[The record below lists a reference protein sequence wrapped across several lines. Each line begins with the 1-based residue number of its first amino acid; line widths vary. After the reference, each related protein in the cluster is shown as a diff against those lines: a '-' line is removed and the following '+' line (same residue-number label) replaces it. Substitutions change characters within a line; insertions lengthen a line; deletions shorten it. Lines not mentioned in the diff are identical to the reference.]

1 MIRLKKLLKE
11 QNNKSTYY
19 LIMDIIGEFIE
30 LHDDFMVRYTRIEE
44 VLHELKPKLD
54 DRTELTQMD
63 FPDNGGVS
71 RDDEDEDNRIYRV

>member
-11 QNNKSTYY
+11 QNNKSTYD

-30 LHDDFMVRYTRIEE
+30 LHDDFMVRYTRIGE

-71 RDDEDEDNRIYRV
+71 KDDEDNRIYRV